1 MKILAAIDSFKG
13 SLSSVEA
20 GNAAAQGILRAM
32 PEAQVTVRPLA
43 DGGEG
48 TAEALVTGLG
58 GTFREAEVSDPIGR
72 RITARYGIL
81 PGGKAVIEMAAASGL
96 PLLAENERDPMLAST
111 YGTGELIRDAVSQG
125 CREFIIGIGGSA
137 TNDGGIGCL
146 QALGFS
152 MLDKNSKPVSPGAKG
167 LSQLA
172 EIRADNVLPELS
184 GCSFNVACDVTNPLC
199 GGNGCSAVFAPQ
211 KGADSGMIAEM
222 DRWLRRYA
230 GLARN
235 ISPDADPELPGA
247 GAAGGMGFAL
257 RYFLGAKLEPGAGLI
272 IRETGL
278 EQLISQADI
287 VVTGEGRIDSQT
299 AMGKAPAGV
308 AAIAKKY
315 GKPVIAFCGSLSG
328 DSFGDMDGVFPI
340 LREICTLS
348 QAMEPARAKAA
359 LSDTAQQ
366 VFRLISSLR

>member
-152 MLDKNSKPVSPGAKG
+152 MLDKNGKPVSPGAKG

-230 GLARN
+230 GLARS

-287 VVTGEGRIDSQT
+287 VVTGEGCIDSQT

-328 DSFGDMDGVFPI
+328 DNFGDMDGVFPI

-348 QAMEPARAKAA
+348 QAMEPARAKAS